1 MSRALCARRVLRRR
15 RTAGPLPR
23 RTLMSER
30 PARHRP
36 QHLIKMRKTIKSA
49 ATIEGI
55 GLHKGKPARV
65 TFLPA
70 EGATGFRF
78 VSALFKEPLPAR
90 LDKVAGTARGTN
102 ISDGKHTIYTV
113 EHLLSA
119 AAGLGLDDLDIEI
132 DGEEPPAADGSA
144 LAFATALLKAG
155 VQEKPGQEQK
165 SLSLAGRLE
174 MTKGDIRYSAA
185 PALGVSF
192 KLTYDYPHALVGK
205 QVIDFV
211 LTPEEYLVRVAP
223 ARTFGFSHEI
233 EALKAAGLA
242 LGGSLENAIVIG
254 EKEIMAKGG
263 LRFADEFAR
272 HKLLDLIG
280 DLALAGL
287 PLRNVHIEAE
297 RPGHAGNVNFAK
309 LLLEK
314 ATK

>member
-1 MSRALCARRVLRRR
+1 VRGEFFAGGSRRPSSAAHAYERAASTAQAAATNHM
-15 RTAGPLPR
+15 RT
-23 RTLMSER
+23 
-30 PARHRP
+30 
-36 QHLIKMRKTIKSA
+36 TIKIP

-55 GLHKGKPARV
+55 GLHKGRPARV

-70 EGATGFRF
+70 EEATGFRF
-78 VSALFKEPLPAR
+78 ISPLFKEPLPAR

-102 ISDGKHTIYTV
+102 ISDGTHTIYTV

-119 AAGLGLDDLDIEI
+119 AAGLGIDDLDIEI

-144 LAFATALLKAG
+144 LPFATALRKAG
-155 VQEKPGQEQK
+155 LREKPDQEQK
-165 SLSLAGRLE
+165 KLSLAGRLE
-174 MTKGDIRYSAA
+174 MTKGDIRYTAA

-205 QVIDFV
+205 QVIEFV
-211 LTPEEYLVRVAP
+211 LNPDEYLVRVAP

-242 LGGSLENAIVIG
+242 LGGSLENAVVIG

-280 DLALAGL
+280 DLALSGL
-287 PLRNVHIEAE
+287 ALNNIHIEAE

-309 LLLEK
+309 LLVEK
-314 ATK
+314 ATQ

>member
-1 MSRALCARRVLRRR
+1 
-15 RTAGPLPR
+15 
-23 RTLMSER
+23 
-30 PARHRP
+30 
-36 QHLIKMRKTIKSA
+36 MRKTIIKA

-55 GLHKGKPARV
+55 GLHKGKAARV

-70 EGATGFRF
+70 AGPTGLRF
-78 VSALFKEPLPAR
+78 LGPAFAEPLPAR
-90 LDKVAGTARGTN
+90 LDRVAGTARGTN

-119 AAGLGLDDLDIEI
+119 AAGLGIDDLDIEI

-155 VQEKPGQEQK
+155 IQEKPAQEK
-165 SLSLAGRLE
+165 KTLSLAGRLE
-174 MTKGDIRYSAA
+174 MAKGDIRYTAV

-192 KLTYDYPHALVGK
+192 KLTYDYPHPLVGK
-205 QVIDFV
+205 QVIEFV
-211 LTPEEYLVRVAP
+211 LTPDEYLVRVAP

-242 LGGSLENAIVIG
+242 LGGSLDNAVVIG

-280 DLALAGL
+280 DLALTGL
-287 PLRNVHIEAE
+287 PLKDIRIEAE
-297 RPGHAGNVNFAK
+297 RPGHAANVNFAK
-309 LLLEK
+309 LLSEK
-314 ATK
+314 AL